1 VAIPKLH
8 LRLIVAC
15 LTNIHILHIRQPG
28 EKNMSLATGLKE
40 NRMSKKYDTL
50 VLIGRFQP
58 FHNAHLEIV
67 KRATA
72 LCNKLVIVV
81 GSARQPRTYK
91 NPFTF
96 EERAQM
102 IRYATMGLSLQ
113 INIEPNIDTIYN
125 DQAWA
130 VRVQQ
135 AVALHTKPGE
145 RVGII
150 GHKKDDSS
158 FYLDMFPQW
167 GYEDVELVEFLSAV
181 NIRDLYFK
189 QDLNFN
195 FLRSVVPD
203 STMGFLQEFVKSP
216 EYAQIIREREFV
228 ANYKKQYA
236 SLPYPP
242 IFSTADAVVIQ
253 SGHVLMI
260 RRRAE
265 PGKGLWALPGG
276 YVNANTDKSVEDAA
290 IRELREETGI
300 KVPAP
305 VLRGSI
311 VRSRVFDAIDRSPR
325 GRIITH
331 AFYIQLPDGDLPK
344 VKGMD
349 DAEKARWVPIAEVRS
364 EDCFEDHYE
373 ILQHFLGA

>member
-1 VAIPKLH
+1 
-8 LRLIVAC
+8 
-15 LTNIHILHIRQPG
+15 
-28 EKNMSLATGLKE
+28 
-40 NRMSKKYDTL
+40 MSKPYGTV

-58 FHNAHLEIV
+58 LHNAHLEII
-67 KRATA
+67 KRCTA
-72 LCNKLVIVV
+72 LTDQLVIIA
-81 GSARQPRTYK
+81 GSAKQPRTYK

-96 EERAQM
+96 DERRQM
-102 IRYATMGLSLQ
+102 ILAATAGLSLRVYV
-113 INIEPNIDTIYN
+113 EPNIDTIYN

-130 VRVQQ
+130 VRVQGI
-135 AVALHTKPGE
+135 VSKYRVLGE
-145 RVGII
+145 KTAII

-167 GYEDVELVEFLSAV
+167 DYINVEQIEPLGATD
-181 NIRDLYFK
+181 IRDLYFK
-189 QDLNFN
+189 WDFNSNFIKY
-195 FLRSVVPD
+195 VVPETTYD
-203 STMGFLQEFVKSP
+203 FLMQFRRSEEF
-216 EYAQIIREREFV
+216 AQIIREREFV

-242 IFSTADAVVIQ
+242 IFSTADSVVIQ

-276 YVNANTDKSVEDAA
+276 YVNANTDRSVEDAA

-305 VLRGSI
+305 VLRGNI
-311 VRSRVFDAIDRSPR
+311 KRSKVFDAIDRSPR

-331 AFYIQLPDGDLPK
+331 AFHIELPDGELPK
-344 VKGMD
+344 VKGQD
-349 DAEKARWVPIAEVRS
+349 DADKARWVPIADVKS
-364 EDCFEDHYE
+364 EECFEDHYE
-373 ILQHFLGA
+373 IIQHFLGA

>member
-1 VAIPKLH
+1 
-8 LRLIVAC
+8 
-15 LTNIHILHIRQPG
+15 
-28 EKNMSLATGLKE
+28 
-40 NRMSKKYDTL
+40 MSKPYGTIM
-50 VLIGRFQP
+50 LIGRFQP
-58 FHNAHLEIV
+58 LHNAHLEII
-67 KRATA
+67 KRCTA
-72 LCNKLVIVV
+72 LTDQLVIVA

-96 EERAQM
+96 DERAQM
-102 IRYATMGLSLQ
+102 IRNATAGLSMRVYV
-113 INIEPNIDTIYN
+113 EPNIDTIYN

-130 VRVQQ
+130 VRVQGIHSKYQ
-135 AVALHTKPGE
+135 CLGTKTA
-145 RVGII
+145 II

-167 GYEDVELVEFLSAV
+167 EYINVEEIEPLSAV
-181 NIRDLYFK
+181 NIRDLYFRR
-189 QDLNFN
+189 DVNFN
-195 FLRSVVPD
+195 FLKSVVPETTLD
-203 STMGFLQEFVKSP
+203 FLAKFSNTA
-216 EYAQIIREREFV
+216 EYEQVIREREFV
-228 ANYKKQYA
+228 ETYKKQYA

-242 IFSTADAVVIQ
+242 IFVTADAVVIQ

-260 RRRAE
+260 KRRSE

-276 YVNANTDKSVEDAA
+276 FVNANTDKSVEAAA

-311 VRSRVFDAIDRSPR
+311 VRSKVFDAIDRSAR
-325 GRIITH
+325 GRTITH
-331 AFYIQLPDGDLPK
+331 AFHIELSDGELPK
-344 VKGMD
+344 VKGQD

-373 ILQHFLGA
+373 NIQHVLGA

>member
-1 VAIPKLH
+1 
-8 LRLIVAC
+8 
-15 LTNIHILHIRQPG
+15 
-28 EKNMSLATGLKE
+28 MS
-40 NRMSKKYDTL
+40 RKYDTL

-58 FHNAHLEIV
+58 IHSAHLEII

-72 LCNKLVIVV
+72 LTDNLVIIT
-81 GSARQPRTYK
+81 GSAAQPRTYK
-91 NPFTF
+91 NPFTSQ
-96 EERAQM
+96 ERARM
-102 IRYATMGLSLQ
+102 IKTATAGLDM
-113 INIEPNIDTIYN
+113 NITVVPNIDTIYN

-130 VRVQQ
+130 VRVQKI
-135 AVALHTKPGE
+135 VSDTIYDNKGPGQYKI
-145 RVGII
+145 GII

-167 GYEDVELVEFLSAV
+167 GYEDVELIEFLSAV

-189 QDLNFN
+189 RDVNMKFIQG
-195 FLRSVVPD
+195 VVPE
-203 STMGFLQEFVKSP
+203 STFDFLMQFKETA
-216 EYAQIIREREFV
+216 EYEQIIREREFV
-228 ANYKKQYA
+228 EKYKQQYA

-260 RRRAE
+260 KRRAE
-265 PGKGLWALPGG
+265 PGRGLWALPGG
-276 YVNANTDKSVEDAA
+276 YVNANTDKSVEAA
-290 IRELREETGI
+290 MLRELREETQI

-305 VLRGSI
+305 VLKGSI
-311 VRSRVFDAIDRSPR
+311 VRSKVFDAIDRSPR

-331 AFYIQLPDGDLPK
+331 AFHIQLPDGELPR
-344 VKGMD
+344 VKGSD

-373 ILQHFLGA
+373 ILQHFVGA

>member
-1 VAIPKLH
+1 MI
-8 LRLIVAC
+8 
-15 LTNIHILHIRQPG
+15 
-28 EKNMSLATGLKE
+28 
-40 NRMSKKYDTL
+40 KYAA
-50 VLIGRFQP
+50 G
-58 FHNAHLEIV
+58 
-67 KRATA
+67 
-72 LCNKLVIVV
+72 
-81 GSARQPRTYK
+81 
-91 NPFTF
+91 
-96 EERAQM
+96 
-102 IRYATMGLSLQ
+102 GLSMF
-113 INIEPNIDTIYN
+113 INIEENLDTIYN

-130 VRVQQ
+130 VRVQ
-135 AVALHTKPGE
+135 ALVAKHTKPGD

-167 GYEDVELVEFLSAV
+167 DFENVELIEFLSAV

-189 QDLNFN
+189 RDVNMSFIKGVVPESTFN
-195 FLRSVVPD
+195 FLTEFK
-203 STMGFLQEFVKSP
+203 STP
-216 EYAQIIREREFV
+216 EYEQIIREREFV
-228 ANYKKQYA
+228 INYKKQYA

-253 SGHVLMI
+253 SGHILLI
-260 RRRAE
+260 KRRAE

-290 IRELREETGI
+290 IRELREETMI

-311 VRSRVFDAIDRSPR
+311 RRSKVFDAIDRSPR

-331 AFYIQLPDGDLPK
+331 AVYIELPDGDLPK
-344 VKGMD
+344 VKGSD

-364 EDCFEDHYE
+364 EECFEDHYE
-373 ILQHFLGA
+373 IIQHFLGA

>member
-1 VAIPKLH
+1 
-8 LRLIVAC
+8 
-15 LTNIHILHIRQPG
+15 
-28 EKNMSLATGLKE
+28 
-40 NRMSKKYDTL
+40 MSKQYDTL
-50 VLIGRFQP
+50 VLIRRFQP
-58 FHNAHLEIV
+58 LHNAHLEII
-67 KRATA
+67 KRSTA
-72 LCNKLVIVV
+72 LCNKLIVIT
-81 GSARQPRTYK
+81 GSAAQPRTYK
-91 NPFTF
+91 NPFTS
-96 EERAQM
+96 EERAVM
-102 IRYATMGLSLQ
+102 VRYATMGLAL
-113 INIEPNIDTIYN
+113 NIVIESDIDTIYN
-125 DQAWA
+125 NQAWA
-130 VRVQQ
+130 VRVQGIVQ
-135 AVALHTKPGE
+135 RHTNAGE
-145 RVGII
+145 KIAII

-167 GYEDVELVEFLSAV
+167 GYENVEEIEPLSAV

-189 QDLNFN
+189 RDANMNFIKN
-195 FLRSVVPD
+195 VVPQTTFD
-203 STMGFLQEFVKSP
+203 FLTKFKETP
-216 EYAQIIREREFV
+216 EYEQIIREREFLIEH
-228 ANYKKQYA
+228 NKQYA
-236 SLPYPP
+236 SLKYPP
-242 IFSTADAVVIQ
+242 IFSTADAVVFC

-290 IRELREETGI
+290 IRELREETMI

-331 AFYIQLPDGDLPK
+331 AFHIQLPDGELPK
-344 VKGMD
+344 VKGSD

-364 EDCFEDHYE
+364 EECFEDHYE

>member
-1 VAIPKLH
+1 
-8 LRLIVAC
+8 
-15 LTNIHILHIRQPG
+15 
-28 EKNMSLATGLKE
+28 
-40 NRMSKKYDTL
+40 MSKKYDTL

-58 FHNAHLEIV
+58 IHSAHLEII

-72 LCNKLVIVV
+72 LTDNLVIIT
-81 GSARQPRTYK
+81 GSAAQPRTYK
-91 NPFTF
+91 NPFTSA
-96 EERAQM
+96 ERAQM
-102 IRYATMGLSLQ
+102 IKAATAGLSLY
-113 INIEPNIDTIYN
+113 ITVVPNIDTIYN

-130 VRVQQ
+130 VRVQKI
-135 AVALHTKPGE
+135 VSDTVYDKKGPGQHKI
-145 RVGII
+145 GII

-167 GYEDVELVEFLSAV
+167 GYEDVELIEFLSAV

-189 QDLNFN
+189 RDVNMKFIQG
-195 FLRSVVPD
+195 VVPETTFD
-203 STMGFLQEFVKSP
+203 FLVRFKETP
-216 EYAQIIREREFV
+216 EYEQIIREREFV
-228 ANYKKQYA
+228 EKYKQQYA

-260 RRRAE
+260 KRRAE

-276 YVNANTDKSVEDAA
+276 YVNANTDKSVEAA
-290 IRELREETGI
+290 MLRELREETMI
-300 KVPAP
+300 KVPVP
-305 VLRGSI
+305 VLKGSI
-311 VRSRVFDAIDRSPR
+311 VRSKVFDAIDRSPR

-331 AFYIQLPDGDLPK
+331 AFHIVLPDGELPK
-344 VKGMD
+344 VKGSD

-373 ILQHFLGA
+373 ILQHFVGA

>member
-1 VAIPKLH
+1 
-8 LRLIVAC
+8 
-15 LTNIHILHIRQPG
+15 
-28 EKNMSLATGLKE
+28 
-40 NRMSKKYDTL
+40 MSKKYDTL

-58 FHNAHLEIV
+58 LHNAHLEII
-67 KRATA
+67 KRCTA
-72 LCNKLVIVV
+72 LTDQLVIIA
-81 GSARQPRTYK
+81 GSAKQPRTYK

-96 EERAQM
+96 DERRAM
-102 IRYATMGLSLQ
+102 ILNATRGLAMSVYV
-113 INIEPNIDTIYN
+113 EPNIDTIYN

-130 VRVQQ
+130 VRVQGIVSKYRILGG
-135 AVALHTKPGE
+135 AG
-145 RVGII
+145 VGII
-150 GHKKDDSS
+150 GHKKDESS

-167 GYEDVELVEFLSAV
+167 KFENVEKIEPLSAV
-181 NIRDLYFK
+181 DIRDLYFK
-189 QDLNFN
+189 RDVNMNFIKA
-195 FLRSVVPD
+195 VVPETTFN
-203 STMGFLQEFVKSP
+203 SLTQFKNTP
-216 EYAQIIREREFV
+216 EYEQIIREREFV

-276 YVNANTDKSVEDAA
+276 YVNANTDRSVEDAA
-290 IRELREETGI
+290 LRELREETGI

-305 VLRGSI
+305 VLRGNI
-311 VRSRVFDAIDRSPR
+311 VRSKVFDAVDRSPR

-344 VKGMD
+344 VKGSD
-349 DAEKARWVPIAEVRS
+349 DADKARWVPISDVRS
-364 EDCFEDHYE
+364 DECFEDHYE
-373 ILQHFLGA
+373 IIQHFLGA

>member
-1 VAIPKLH
+1 MARRPIKKRTLLPDPIYNSISALNINVA
-8 LRLIVAC
+8 AN
-15 LTNIHILHIRQPG
+15 T
-28 EKNMSLATGLKE
+28 
-40 NRMSKKYDTL
+40 
-50 VLIGRFQP
+50 
-58 FHNAHLEIV
+58 
-67 KRATA
+67 
-72 LCNKLVIVV
+72 
-81 GSARQPRTYK
+81 
-91 NPFTF
+91 
-96 EERAQM
+96 
-102 IRYATMGLSLQ
+102 
-113 INIEPNIDTIYN
+113 DTIYN

-130 VRVQQ
+130 VRVQKIVSD
-135 AVALHTKPGE
+135 AVYNNKGPGNFKI
-145 RVGII
+145 GII
-150 GHKKDDSS
+150 GHKKDESS

-167 GYEDVELVEFLSAV
+167 EFVNVEEIEPLSAV

-189 QDLNFN
+189 RNANMAFIKG
-195 FLRSVVPD
+195 VVPETTFMFLEQFK
-203 STMGFLQEFVKSP
+203 STP
-216 EYAQIIREREFV
+216 EYEQVIREREFV
-228 ANYKKQYA
+228 ETYKKQYA

-305 VLRGSI
+305 VLRGNI

-331 AFYIQLPDGDLPK
+331 AFYIQLPDGELPK
-344 VKGMD
+344 VKGSD
-349 DAEKARWVPIAEVRS
+349 DADKARWVPIAEVHSS
-364 EDCFEDHYE
+364 ECFEDHYE
-373 ILQHFLGA
+373 IIQHFLGA

>member
-1 VAIPKLH
+1 
-8 LRLIVAC
+8 
-15 LTNIHILHIRQPG
+15 
-28 EKNMSLATGLKE
+28 
-40 NRMSKKYDTL
+40 MSKKYDTL

-58 FHNAHLEIV
+58 LHSAHLEII

-72 LCNKLVIVV
+72 LCDQLVIIV
-81 GSARQPRTYK
+81 GSANQPRTYK

-96 EERAQM
+96 AERRQM
-102 IRYATMGLSLQ
+102 IYEATRGLAMS
-113 INIEPNIDTIYN
+113 IAIEANTDTIYN

-130 VRVQQ
+130 VRVQGI
-135 AVALHTKPGE
+135 VKNHTTGKC

-181 NIRDLYFK
+181 DIRDLYFK
-189 QDLNFN
+189 RDVNMKFIKG
-195 FLRSVVPD
+195 VVPETTLEALEQFRTTAD
-203 STMGFLQEFVKSP
+203 YE
-216 EYAQIIREREFV
+216 QIIREREFIV
-228 ANYKKQYA
+228 EHNKQYA
-236 SLPYPP
+236 GLKYPP
-242 IFSTADAVVIQ
+242 IFSTADAVVIC
-253 SGHVLMI
+253 SGHILMI

-276 YVNANTDKSVEDAA
+276 YVNARTDKSVEDAA
-290 IRELREETGI
+290 IRELREETQI

-311 VRSRVFDAIDRSPR
+311 RRSRVFDAIDRSPR

-331 AFYIQLPDGDLPK
+331 AFHIELPDGELPK
-344 VKGMD
+344 VKGGD

-364 EDCFEDHYE
+364 EECFEDHFE
-373 ILQHFLGA
+373 IISHFVGA

>member
-1 VAIPKLH
+1 
-8 LRLIVAC
+8 
-15 LTNIHILHIRQPG
+15 
-28 EKNMSLATGLKE
+28 
-40 NRMSKKYDTL
+40 MSKKYDTL

-58 FHNAHLEIV
+58 MHNAHLEII
-67 KRATA
+67 KRSTA
-72 LCNKLVIVV
+72 LCNKLIIIT
-81 GSARQPRTYK
+81 GSAAQPRTYK
-91 NPFTF
+91 NPFTS
-96 EERAQM
+96 EERNYM
-102 IRYATMGLSLQ
+102 IRAATSGLAL
-113 INIEPNIDTIYN
+113 NIVIESNIDTIYN

-130 VRVQQ
+130 VRIQSIVQRN
-135 AVALHTKPGE
+135 TTPGE
-145 RVGII
+145 RIAII
-150 GHKKDDSS
+150 GHKKDESS

-167 GYEDVELVEFLSAV
+167 GYENVEEIAPLSAV
-181 NIRDLYFK
+181 NIRDLFFK
-189 QDLNFN
+189 RDCNMEFI
-195 FLRSVVPD
+195 RGVVPQTTFD
-203 STMGFLQEFVKSP
+203 ILSAFRSQP
-216 EYAQIIREREFV
+216 EYEQIIREREFV
-228 ANYKKQYA
+228 ETYKKQYA

-290 IRELREETGI
+290 IRELREETMI

-331 AFYIQLPDGDLPK
+331 AFYIQLPDGELPK
-344 VKGMD
+344 VKGSD

>member
-1 VAIPKLH
+1 M
-8 LRLIVAC
+8 
-15 LTNIHILHIRQPG
+15 N
-28 EKNMSLATGLKE
+28 
-40 NRMSKKYDTL
+40 KKYHTL

-58 FHNAHLEIV
+58 FHTAHLEIV

-72 LCNKLVIVV
+72 LCEQLVIIT
-81 GSARQPRTYK
+81 GSAKQPRTYK
-91 NPFTF
+91 NPFTSA
-96 EERAQM
+96 ERAAM
-102 IRYATMGLSLQ
+102 IKDATRGLSIQ
-113 INIEPNIDTIYN
+113 IRVEENIDTIYN

-130 VRVQQ
+130 VRVQGI
-135 AVALHTKPGE
+135 VSKYRVLGLP
-145 RVGII
+145 VGII

-167 GYEDVELVEFLSAV
+167 GYENVELIEFLSAV
-181 NIRDLYFK
+181 DIRDLYFK
-189 QDLNFN
+189 RDVNMKFIKG
-195 FLRSVVPD
+195 VVPE
-203 STMGFLQEFVKSP
+203 STFDFLEQFRTTA
-216 EYAQIIREREFV
+216 EYEQIIREREFV

-242 IFSTADAVVIQ
+242 IFSTADAVVIC

-260 RRRAE
+260 KRRAE

-276 YVNANTDKSVEDAA
+276 YVNAATDKSVEDAA
-290 IRELREETGI
+290 IRELREETQI

-311 VRSRVFDAIDRSPR
+311 VRSKVFDAVDRSPR

-331 AFYIQLPDGDLPK
+331 AFHIQLPDGELPK
-344 VKGMD
+344 VKGSD

-364 EDCFEDHYE
+364 EECFEDHFE
-373 ILQHFLGA
+373 IISHFVGA

>member
-1 VAIPKLH
+1 MTKPYGTI
-8 LRLIVAC
+8 
-15 LTNIHILHIRQPG
+15 
-28 EKNMSLATGLKE
+28 M
-40 NRMSKKYDTL
+40 
-50 VLIGRFQP
+50 LIGRFQP
-58 FHNAHLEIV
+58 LHSAHLEII
-67 KRATA
+67 KRCTA
-72 LCNKLVIVV
+72 LTDQLVVVV
-81 GSARQPRTYK
+81 GSANQPRTYK

-96 EERAQM
+96 EERRAM
-102 IRYATMGLSLQ
+102 ILDATRGLSMRVYV
-113 INIEPNIDTIYN
+113 EPNIDTIYN

-130 VRVQQ
+130 VRVQGIHSKYRC
-135 AVALHTKPGE
+135 LGTKDA
-145 RVGII
+145 II

-167 GYEDVELVEFLSAV
+167 EYINVEEIEPLSAV

-189 QDLNFN
+189 SDCNMRFIKG
-195 FLRSVVPD
+195 VVPETTFD
-203 STMGFLQEFVKSP
+203 FLEQFKTTADYE
-216 EYAQIIREREFV
+216 QIIREREFV

-260 RRRAE
+260 KRRAE
-265 PGKGLWALPGG
+265 PGRGLWALPGG

-305 VLRGSI
+305 VLRGNI
-311 VRSRVFDAIDRSPR
+311 KRNRVFDAIDRSAR

-331 AFYIQLPDGDLPK
+331 CFVIELPDGELPR

-349 DAEKARWVPIAEVRS
+349 DAEKARWVPIAEVKS
-364 EDCFEDHYE
+364 EECFEDHYE
-373 ILQHFLGA
+373 MITWAVGA